1 QRGGGARGDEGGG
14 HRHQDRPHRAPR
26 RPRVAGGRFGYY
38 STRMGAKTASTGLI
52 IPVLETPTSVAQR
65 LAERVRALRL
75 ERGWSRGELAER
87 AGISEETV
95 KSFER
100 RAQITLSRLLLIA
113 RALEA
118 LDDFLPLFAPRP
130 AGTLSEI
137 ETRQRPRV
145 RGRRRKS

>member
-1 QRGGGARGDEGGG
+1 
-14 HRHQDRPHRAPR
+14 
-26 RPRVAGGRFGYY
+26 
-38 STRMGAKTASTGLI
+38 M
-52 IPVLETPTSVAQR
+52 AQR

>member
-1 QRGGGARGDEGGG
+1 
-14 HRHQDRPHRAPR
+14 
-26 RPRVAGGRFGYY
+26 
-38 STRMGAKTASTGLI
+38 MGAKTASTGLI

>member
-1 QRGGGARGDEGGG
+1 
-14 HRHQDRPHRAPR
+14 
-26 RPRVAGGRFGYY
+26 
-38 STRMGAKTASTGLI
+38 M
-52 IPVLETPTSVAQR
+52 
-65 LAERVRALRL
+65 AERARERRL

-113 RALEA
+113 QALDALE
-118 LDDFLPLFAPRP
+118 DFLHVLEPRP
-130 AGTLSEI
+130 AESLAEI
-137 ETRQRPRV
+137 EARQRTRL

>member
-1 QRGGGARGDEGGG
+1 MALKN
-14 HRHQDRPHRAPR
+14 A
-26 RPRVAGGRFGYY
+26 V
-38 STRMGAKTASTGLI
+38 TGLI
-52 IPVLETPTSVAQR
+52 IPTIETPASVARR

-113 RALEA
+113 RALDV
-118 LDDFLPLFAPRP
+118 LDDFFPLFAPRP
-130 AGTLSEI
+130 AGSLAEI
-137 ETRQRPRV
+137 EAQQRPRL
-145 RGRRRKS
+145 RGRRRTR